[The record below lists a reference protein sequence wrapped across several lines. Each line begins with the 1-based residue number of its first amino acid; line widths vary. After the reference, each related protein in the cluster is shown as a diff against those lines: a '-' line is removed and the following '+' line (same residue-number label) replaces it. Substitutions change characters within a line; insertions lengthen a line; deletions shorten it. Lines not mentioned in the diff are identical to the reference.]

1 MLVYWWLMSQRA
13 LVVWGIA
20 DNPCKKILYLIQ
32 HMGPLSNYLPT
43 TIITYPYS
51 QENQRNVKQITG
63 FTHAHPKDVPSLKNL
78 GHPNVD
84 LSQHFFGNM
93 ATTEVRSLVLLPLT
107 KVRMKQPGSAGHPIV
122 CNSLVGFHVD
132 RSIKM
137 TVAVR
142 EWHRLLIPSLPLT
155 IHDASV
161 AQGVQRMLSVLWWDF
176 W

>member
-1 MLVYWWLMSQRA
+1 
-13 LVVWGIA
+13 
-20 DNPCKKILYLIQ
+20 
-32 HMGPLSNYLPT
+32 MGPLSNNLPT
-43 TIITYPYS
+43 IIFTYPYS
-51 QENQRNVKQITG
+51 KENQKQVKQITG
-63 FTHAHPKDVPSLKNL
+63 FTHAHPEDVPRILHTQHPKNL

-107 KVRMKQPGSAGHPIV
+107 KVRMKQGSAGHPIV
-122 CNSLVGFHVD
+122 SNSLVGFHVD
-132 RSIKM
+132 KSIKM

-161 AQGVQRMLSVLWWDF
+161 AQGVQRMLSVLW
-176 W
+176 